1 MPTIQQ
7 VAEAFSSHQ
16 FREIYEF
23 LHPQV
28 EWTLVGAARLEG
40 SEQVKAACEQS
51 LGQLDR
57 MTTQFLRFKAI
68 TGPDA
73 VAIDSVAKYVDA
85 KWNTSFVRSCDVYE
99 FTEGYLTA
107 ITSYTA
113 EIQAEDLP

>member
-1 MPTIQQ
+1 MATIQQ

-23 LHPQV
+23 LHPEV

-40 SEQVKAACEQS
+40 IDQVRAACEQS
-51 LGQLDR
+51 LGQLAR
-57 MTTQFLRFKAI
+57 TTTQFLRFKTIA
-68 TGPDA
+68 GPDA

-85 KWNTSFVRSCDVYE
+85 KWNASIVRSCDVYE
-99 FTEGYLTA
+99 FTEGFLTT

-113 EIQAEDLP
+113 EIQAADLP

>member
-16 FREIYEF
+16 FREIYAF

-40 SEQVKAACEQS
+40 IDQVRYACEQS
-51 LGQLDR
+51 LAQLEQ
-57 MTTQFLRFKAI
+57 TSTQFLRFKTVA
-68 TGPDA
+68 GPDA
-73 VAIDSVAKYVDA
+73 VAIDSVATYVDE
-85 KWNTSFVRSCDVYE
+85 KWRSSFVRSCDVYE

-113 EIQAEDLP
+113 EIEPEDLP